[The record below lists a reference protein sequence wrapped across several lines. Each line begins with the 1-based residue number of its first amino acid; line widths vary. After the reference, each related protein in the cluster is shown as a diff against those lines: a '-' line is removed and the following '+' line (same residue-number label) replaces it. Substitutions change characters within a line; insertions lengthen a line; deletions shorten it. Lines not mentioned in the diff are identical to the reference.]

1 MVQMQYRDTLCE
13 KERRK
18 AKDGVFGI
26 DYIEVFSESLKS
38 QRFLHVHFLKDMVPE
53 DLVDH
58 PGRIKIEGGVRIKG
72 IKAIAARKAE
82 DHLLVE
88 VDRAGD
94 FSIYTLVL
102 VDIEGLVIDRLYS
115 RCAFS
120 FKGGCPSRLDCQSR
134 PYTERE
140 ARAEPLIDYNAKDY
154 ASFRR
159 ALLDRASFL
168 IPDWKEVH
176 EADFGIVLLELLAYA
191 GDQLSYYQDVIA
203 NEAFLETAR
212 QRVSVRRHVNLIDY
226 RMHDGSSARVFVH
239 FGATAPL
246 SLPKGTELL
255 TRIDRPIG
263 DLTNPPNIRI
273 PIGLREDALKAA
285 DAVFQSTQDVHLSP
299 VLNEIQI
306 HTWSNE
312 ECCLPEGSTAADL
325 VGDLTR
331 QLHEGDF
338 LLFEEVKSPY
348 SGLEEEANAAHKQV
362 VRLTSVNRVEDNFRD
377 ELSDTAITAVTWS
390 RADALKFP
398 LCISSKNVN
407 GQISLARG
415 NLVIADH
422 GRRISEAHP
431 GPKAQ
436 RYKSQWRA
444 HRIHLNQGPLSFC
457 LENAAD
463 APVNALM
470 STDPHLG
477 VAQIRAK
484 VGASSLD
491 WLPARPNLLSYG
503 PFDCNFAVEVDDI
516 GRAIIRF
523 GDGQHGLAVSDGSP
537 ISIIYRVGVGRAG
550 NIGQNSLVHVIQPED
565 RDFSGIERIYNPLPA
580 WGGVDP
586 EPMERVKLLA
596 PAAFHADRLRA
607 VTEEDYAFIAEKHP
621 EVSKATATFRWTGSW
636 HTIFITIDPLGTN
649 EVSSQLRSSIKDW
662 VARYSLA
669 GYDIEIDQPIFVPLE
684 IEVDICIKAD
694 HFKGDVEQ
702 ELITALSNRFLAGGE
717 MGFFHPDKFTFGQSL
732 YLSQLYAAIQSI
744 EGVESAS
751 IKVFKRYGRD
761 PAGEL
766 EEGCISVH
774 RLEVIRLDNDPSFP
788 ENGVLRLNLWGGR

>member
-1 MVQMQYRDTLCE
+1 MQYRNTLCE
-13 KERRK
+13 KERRRSK
-18 AKDGVFGI
+18 EGVFGI

-53 DLVDH
+53 ELVDH

-94 FSIYTLVL
+94 FSIYTLVIED
-102 VDIEGLVIDRLYS
+102 VEGLVLDRLYS
-115 RCAFS
+115 RCEFS
-120 FKGGCPSRLDCQSR
+120 FKRGCPSRLDCRGSLYR
-134 PYTERE
+134 EPE
-140 ARAEPLIDYNAKDY
+140 ARIEPLIDYNAKDY

-159 ALLDRASFL
+159 SLLDRASVL

-212 QRVSVRRHVNLIDY
+212 QRVSVKRHVNLIDY
-226 RMHDGSSARVFVH
+226 RMHDGASARVFIH
-239 FGATAPL
+239 FDVTASL
-246 SLPKGTELL
+246 FLPKETQLL

-263 DLTNPPNIRI
+263 NLADPPGTMI
-273 PIGLREDALKAA
+273 PNQLREEALRAA
-285 DAVFQSTQDVHLSP
+285 DAVFESMHDVQMSP
-299 VLNEIQI
+299 ELNKIQI
-306 HTWSNE
+306 HTWGNE
-312 ECCLPEGSTAADL
+312 ECCLPEGSTTADL
-325 VGDLTR
+325 VGDLTMK
-331 QLHEGDF
+331 LHQGDF
-338 LLFEEVKSPY
+338 LLFEEVRSPE
-348 SGLEEEANAAHKQV
+348 SGLEEEANLDHRQV
-362 VRLTSVNRVEDNFRD
+362 IRLTSVERVEDNFSD
-377 ELSDTAITAVTWS
+377 ELFDPAITAVKWS
-390 RADALKFP
+390 QADALAFP
-398 LCISSKNVN
+398 LCISSKKVK
-407 GQISLARG
+407 GRIGVARG

-422 GRRISEAHP
+422 GRRINEAHP
-431 GPKAQ
+431 APKAQ

-444 HRIHLNQGPLSFC
+444 HRVHLKQGPLSFC

-463 APVNALM
+463 APVNVLM

-477 VAQIRAK
+477 VAQIKAK

-503 PFDCNFAVEVDDI
+503 PFDCNFAVEVDNV

-550 NIGQNSLVHVIQPED
+550 NIGHNSLVHVIQPEGM
-565 RDFSGIERIYNPLPA
+565 DFSDIERIYNPLPA

-586 EPMERVKLLA
+586 EPIDRVKLLA

-621 EVSKATATFRWTGSW
+621 EVSKAVATFRWTGSW
-636 HTIFITIDPLGTN
+636 HTVFITIDPVGTN

-662 VARYSLA
+662 VTRYALA

-684 IEVDICIKAD
+684 IEADLCIEPD
-694 HFKGDVEQ
+694 HFKGDVEL
-702 ELITALSNRFLAGGE
+702 ELNDALSNRSLAGGRQ
-717 MGFFHPDKFTFGQSL
+717 GFFHPDKFTFGQAL
-732 YLSQLYAAIQSI
+732 FLSQLYAAIESV
-744 EGVESAS
+744 EGIESAS
-751 IKVFKRYGRD
+751 FRVFKRYGRD
-761 PAGEL
+761 PEGEL
-766 EEGCISVH
+766 EKGHISVH